1 MRATPTPFAE
11 GGSGTRRFSGY
22 KYKCK
27 LVQPLWKMTGEVVI
41 TWTLGLHG
49 RSHSLARSPKEQK
62 ATSVKRWARKW
73 SQQLN
78 LQLLKTGPGAHRWEE
93 DEEAGLPHKGAA
105 SNKEAHRWKTTRA
118 NHRCPHYIKARG
130 KRKQIP
136 WINVKFK
143 HMYTYICVFTL
154 LMSILD

>member
-27 LVQPLWKMTGEVVI
+27 LVQPLWKMTGQVVI

-105 SNKEAHRWKTTRA
+105 SNKEAHRWKITDAHTTSKPGAKENRSHESMWSSNTCILTFA
-118 NHRCPHYIKARG
+118 CLLCSCP
-130 KRKQIP
+130 
-136 WINVKFK
+136 F
-143 HMYTYICVFTL
+143 
-154 LMSILD
+154 